1 MLELGRQLMQDPMMW
16 SDNGVAY
23 SHENYSGANQWF
35 DEFPVLVTGGWD
47 AKIKM
52 YDSAQQVL
60 VTEIDAAAEIFD
72 FALDSQGPRIIV
84 GSGNSA
90 TSATGRIQIFDLSSS
105 NLITS

>member
-1 MLELGRQLMQDPMMW
+1 M
-16 SDNGVAY
+16 N
-23 SHENYSGANQWF
+23 
-35 DEFPVLVTGGWD
+35 FPVLVTGGWD

-84 GSGNSA
+84 GTGNSA
-90 TSATGRIQIFDLSSS
+90 TSATGRIQIFDLINKQSDYL
-105 NLITS
+105 NEHYWNPERYRT